1 MLDMRQLLMNE
12 IAQLDDKE
20 DGIAS
25 HLRAV
30 RA

>member
-12 IAQLDDKE
+12 LAQLDDKE

-25 HLRAV
+25 HLRTV